1 TNPEF
6 DSLYTV
12 ACAEK
17 NDSLRHEVY
26 RRMEQ
31 IVMNEA
37 PVIPIYYDE
46 SLQLSQRR
54 VTGLL
59 RGGAYNLKLEK
70 IGIITEK

>member
-1 TNPEF
+1 
-6 DSLYTV
+6 
-12 ACAEK
+12 
-17 NDSLRHEVY
+17 
-26 RRMEQ
+26 
-31 IVMNEA
+31 MNEA